1 MIALLG
7 FLGYKPQKVYIL
19 FIFLWMMAVENLLC
33 SIFGLS
39 CSYMMRDYVIRLC
52 YGGLVIALRDLLSYK
67 Q

>member
-1 MIALLG
+1 M
-7 FLGYKPQKVYIL
+7 